1 MAALHPA
8 AAGLDYTAEIAVHSA
23 ALADAAEG
31 NLAAPVEHCPGWT
44 VADLL
49 RHLLG
54 VHGFWAR
61 IVERRPTE
69 QPPAEED
76 RPAPPEDKLVEEF
89 RAGALHL
96 VEVLRHADPQAT
108 CWTWAPAQQ
117 NIGFVQRHQVQEA
130 AVHRWD
136 AEHAAGRSVRLAV
149 PVSVDSVEEF
159 LTFSVATPED
169 PSDVPRAD
177 LAGSFVLQA
186 TDADATWTVTDGAL
200 PATVRF
206 ERGDQPGLPVLAG
219 CASDLLLW
227 LYRRVELPVPE
238 DAGELIERFR
248 ALSYTD

>member
-31 NLAAPVEHCPGWT
+31 NLAAPIEHCPGWT

-49 RHLLG
+49 RHLRQ
-54 VHGFWAR
+54 VHSFWAG
-61 IVERRPTE
+61 IVQHR
-69 QPPAEED
+69 PAERPPDED
-76 RPAPPEDKLVEEF
+76 RPALPDDQLVDAF

-136 AEHAAGRSVRLAV
+136 VELAAGRSVRLSV

-169 PSDVPRAD
+169 PSDLPRAD
-177 LAGSFVLQA
+177 LAGSFVLRA
-186 TDADATWTVTDGAL
+186 TDADAAWTISDGAL

-206 ERGDQPGLPVLAG
+206 DRGDRPGLPVLAG
-219 CASDLLLW
+219 SASDLLLW
-227 LYRRVELPVPE
+227 LYRRVELPVPA
-238 DAGELIERFR
+238 DANELIERFR